1 MILKFLTENIFL
13 IAIAFVSGGM
23 LVWPLVRRGTGGPSV
38 NTLEATMLMNK
49 KDSLVLD
56 VREAGEF
63 AQGHILSARNIP
75 LDELE
80 RRLKEIERYKEK
92 PVIVSCG
99 VGNRA
104 GSAAGLLRKLGHERA
119 IALAGGLRAWREA
132 NLPLEKSAAA

>member
-1 MILKFLTENIFL
+1 MPDFFLKFVTENIFL

-23 LVWPLVRRGTGGPSV
+23 LVWPLVRRGTGGPAV

-80 RRLKEIERYKEK
+80 KRLKEIERYKEK
-92 PVIVSCG
+92 PVIISCAAG
-99 VGNRA
+99 DRA
-104 GSAAGLLRKLGHERA
+104 GSAASLLRKQGFTNVVNLSGG
-119 IALAGGLRAWREA
+119 IAAWRQA
-132 NLPLEKSAAA
+132 GLPTEK